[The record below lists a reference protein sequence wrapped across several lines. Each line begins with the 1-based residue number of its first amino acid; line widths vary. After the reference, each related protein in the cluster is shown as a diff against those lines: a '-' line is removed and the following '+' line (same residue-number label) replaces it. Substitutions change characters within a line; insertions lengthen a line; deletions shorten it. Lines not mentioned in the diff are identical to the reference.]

1 MAFRKNTL
9 STVDTT
15 VFLTGAVLISQQSR
29 VRASAREY
37 DEWDSSGTVVLD
49 VVLSDTFVFEEWL
62 SVVMHTAGHKSL
74 CVMRT

>member
-49 VVLSDTFVFEEWL
+49 VVLSDIRF
-62 SVVMHTAGHKSL
+62 
-74 CVMRT
+74 